1 MQMKVKKVITA
12 AQSRFSAQ
20 LFSIASIT
28 ATLIAPLLMIW
39 IAASIFVYSSVA
51 YHPNPLTAQ
60 YNRFAGYRFYGSAG
74 AMMIVGQPIY
84 MLFDNWHGLVAV
96 WAIMV
101 AIVVP
106 WGLWAIYKAS
116 RENWQDMTIE
126 VDTNE

>member
-1 MQMKVKKVITA
+1 MKVKKVITA
-12 AQSRFSAQ
+12 AHSRFAAQ
-20 LFSIASIT
+20 LFGIASII

-39 IAASIFVYSSVA
+39 IAASIFVYASIA
-51 YHPNPLTAQ
+51 HHPNPLTVQ
-60 YNRFAGYRFYGSAG
+60 YNRFAGYRFYGAAG
-74 AMMIVGQPIY
+74 AMMIIGQPIY
-84 MLFDNWHGLVAV
+84 MLFENWHGLVAV

-126 VDTNE
+126 VETNE